1 MKAKR
6 PGSLKPSTRET
17 ARVVWLPGDG
27 VGPEVVREA
36 RRVVERAAE
45 LAGLELESREY
56 PCGGRYWLQTGKEWP
71 DEAFPACRDWA
82 DAVLL
87 GAVGWPG
94 ATLPNGDL
102 AGGGVLFG
110 LRFGLDLYANVR
122 PAKLFPGIPHRVCG
136 AFRVVW
142 PPESVDMVLIRE
154 NTEGCYAPVH
164 GQLTRGGTSE
174 VAVDS
179 RIITRKGAERVI
191 RHAFE
196 LARERQGAPGDGK
209 RRVTCIDK
217 ANVMAGCRLFRGV
230 FDEVAL
236 AYPDIATE
244 HIYVDAFMQAL
255 VRQPEHFDVGVTTNM
270 MGDIATDLAAVLQG
284 GMGVAPSGEIGD
296 RHAMFEGVHG
306 SAPDIAGKGIANPLA
321 AILSGAM
328 MLDWIGCRKGSAA
341 WRGAG
346 AAIETAVRAMVA
358 AGEGLSPDI
367 GGTEGTSAVGDAVLR
382 RLAGEARRASSSSAR
397 RPRRRRA

>member
-1 MKAKR
+1 MAKKR
-6 PGSLKPSTRET
+6 SDS
-17 ARVVWLPGDG
+17 ARIVWLPGDG

-36 RRVVERAAE
+36 RRVAERAA
-45 LAGLELESREY
+45 AAKGVAIESREF
-56 PCGGRYWLQTGKEWP
+56 PCGGLYWQQTGKEWP
-71 DEAFPACRDWA
+71 DGAFETCRDWS

-94 ATLPNGDL
+94 AFLPNGDL

-122 PAKLFPGIPHRVCG
+122 PAKLYPGIPHRIAG
-136 AFRVVW
+136 SFRTVW
-142 PPESVDMVLIRE
+142 PPESIDMVLIRE

-164 GQLTRGGTSE
+164 GQLSRGGTVE

-191 RHAFE
+191 RHAF
-196 LARERQGAPGDGK
+196 LTARARNGAPADGK

-217 ANVMAGCRLFRGV
+217 ANVLAGCRLFRAV
-230 FDEVAL
+230 FDEVA
-236 AYPDIATE
+236 AENPDIE
-244 HIYVDAFMQAL
+244 HEYFYIDAFMQAL

-284 GMGVAPSGEIGD
+284 GMGVAPSGEIGE

-321 AILSGAM
+321 AILSAAM
-328 MLDWIGCRKGSAA
+328 MFDWLGARKGVRA
-341 WRGAG
+341 WREAG
-346 AAIETAVRAMVA
+346 AAIERAVVSMVA
-358 AGEGLSPDI
+358 SGEGLSPDL
-367 GGTEGTSAVGDAVLR
+367 GGKASTAEVGNAVLR
-382 RLAGEARRASSSSAR
+382 RLEPAMRRASSSSAR
-397 RPRRRRA
+397 LPRRRRA